1 MVRRILRTERLFRRG
16 QKLAAQGHFDEAI
29 KAFAQAQGLRPC
41 AAGIYLHHALALAE
55 TSRWPEAV
63 LALQQAMALQPTN
76 PVLPMFLGRI
86 YLDHIDYANA
96 TLWCTRALALSPTNC
111 HALAL
116 QALIELASGQI
127 QQGSQRLQQPLP
139 LPVSALEHGF
149 LWCSRSRVPTLLQQA
164 NAALQGRVLLHVET
178 FLLQPGA
185 PARTLAQQLLDPS
198 ATHNDETFTDRLL
211 TTLDR
216 CLARGIMSIRRLC
229 IILRYAF
236 QPAKRT
242 LHLRFVQAEDAAC
255 HGQAAIAHALYTQ
268 VAQQDPDM
276 PYVQERLCE
285 VCYTQGKFRE
295 ALRHLR
301 RLLKQLPD
309 PDQPGAELS
318 VLLGELLCQ
327 VGQYQEAG
335 AALAKAGTSAARDYR
350 PWYYLGLCQLQAGA
364 PLVAQRSFIQA
375 VQQLN
380 PDIAALRLAE
390 MSRVS
395 QGRSYNT

>member
-63 LALQQAMALQPTN
+63 LA
-76 PVLPMFLGRI
+76 
-86 YLDHIDYANA
+86 
-96 TLWCTRALALSPTNC
+96 
-111 HALAL
+111 
-116 QALIELASGQI
+116 
-127 QQGSQRLQQPLP
+127 
-139 LPVSALEHGF
+139 
-149 LWCSRSRVPTLLQQA
+149 LLQQA

-236 QPAKRT
+236 QPAKR
-242 LHLRFVQAEDAAC
+242 
-255 HGQAAIAHALYTQ
+255 
-268 VAQQDPDM
+268 
-276 PYVQERLCE
+276 
-285 VCYTQGKFRE
+285 
-295 ALRHLR
+295 
-301 RLLKQLPD
+301 
-309 PDQPGAELS
+309 
-318 VLLGELLCQ
+318 
-327 VGQYQEAG
+327 
-335 AALAKAGTSAARDYR
+335 
-350 PWYYLGLCQLQAGA
+350 
-364 PLVAQRSFIQA
+364 
-375 VQQLN
+375 
-380 PDIAALRLAE
+380 
-390 MSRVS
+390 
-395 QGRSYNT
+395 